1 MKRRKARETALSFL
15 YQIEMRDE
23 LNEDIDK
30 LLKEFWEEQ
39 DVKDPEIKDFTKI
52 LVKGTI
58 ENLPAID
65 EKISGAA
72 INWSIKRMPCL
83 DKNILRM
90 AAFEILYLEDIPV
103 LVSIN
108 EAIELAK
115 KYSADD
121 SPRFINGVLH
131 KIKEGFAE
139 GGK

>member
-1 MKRRKARETALSFL
+1 MSFL

-30 LLKEFWEEQ
+30 LFREFWQEQ
-39 DVKDPEIKDFTKI
+39 GVKDPEIENFTKT

-58 ENLPAID
+58 KNLSTID
-65 EKISGAA
+65 QKISSAA
-72 INWSIKRMPCL
+72 LNWSIKRMPCL

-90 AAFEILYLEDIPV
+90 ATFEMLFLEDIPV

-115 KYSADD
+115 KYSTDD
-121 SPRFINGVLH
+121 SPKFINGVLH
-131 KIKEGFAE
+131 KIKEEIGE
-139 GGK
+139 KTKS